1 MAKRNYIDFDKE
13 EVPVIFDIDL
23 AEDTYTMGI
32 NYNQTNDF
40 FSMDLWDTDGNVIVL
55 GEKMMLNRP
64 LFEDV
69 VDERLPAPTLTAMD
83 EAGNEKRV
91 TYDNFGVT
99 VFLFVDDI
107 GDPSGEPTVDDYD
120 TNDNLNGDDPNVD

>member
-13 EVPVIFDIDL
+13 EVPVIFDIEL

-40 FSMDLWDTDGNVIVL
+40 FSVDLWDIDGNVIVL

-64 LFEDV
+64 LFEDI

-91 TYDNFGVT
+91 TYENFGVT

-107 GDPSGEPTVDDYD
+107 GDPSEEPNVDDYD